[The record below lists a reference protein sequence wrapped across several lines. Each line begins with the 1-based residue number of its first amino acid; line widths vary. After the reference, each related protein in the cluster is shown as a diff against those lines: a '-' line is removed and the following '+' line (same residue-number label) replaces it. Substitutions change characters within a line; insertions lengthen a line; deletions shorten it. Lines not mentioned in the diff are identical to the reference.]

1 MSRGLFVTK
10 IFLLSTKMLIFILF
24 LSLIVCLPLTVHA
37 AAQVEIV
44 SHSSYI
50 GQYGYFTVV
59 GEVRNTGD
67 QWAIDVEISATFY
80 NSANEVLGTD
90 SGDIPLSYLLPD
102 RLSSFRFVFSEYEL
116 AEQVDHYSLSVSF
129 SSTDTSFPEKLQIA
143 THSSSIVG
151 DQILIEGEV
160 ENLADSTA
168 SLVKVVATC
177 YDASGTVIGMDG
189 QSAISISANQKA
201 SFQIDVYCEDVQLV
215 DSYKLVT
222 QSPFYVE
229 VPEFSSLLLIILTF
243 AVISFCSLFY
253 KRRMA
258 KNS

>member
-1 MSRGLFVTK
+1 MFLLPTK
-10 IFLLSTKMLIFILF
+10 IYFFLLVLLLIFYAP
-24 LSLIVCLPLTVHA
+24 LIVHA
-37 AAQVEIV
+37 APQVEIV

-50 GQYGYFTVV
+50 GQYGYYTVV

-67 QWAIDVEISATFY
+67 QYAIDVQISATFY

-90 SGDIPLSYLLPD
+90 SGDAVLSYLLPG
-102 RLSSFRFVFSEYEL
+102 RISPFRFVFLQFEL
-116 AEQVDHYSLSVSF
+116 AEQVDHYSLSVDF
-129 SSTDTSFPEKLQIA
+129 SSTDVSFPEKLQIS

-168 SLVKVVATC
+168 SLVKVIATC

-189 QSAISISANQKA
+189 QSAISIPANQKV
-201 SFQIDVYCEDVQLV
+201 SFQVDVYCDNVQSV
-215 DSYKLVT
+215 NSYKLVT

-229 VPEFSSLLLIILTF
+229 VPEFSSFLLIILTI
-243 AVISFCSLFY
+243 AIISVFSLFY
-253 KRRMA
+253 KRRMG

>member
-1 MSRGLFVTK
+1 MTK
-10 IFLLSTKMLIFILF
+10 KFLLLTKVLISFVI
-24 LSLIVCLPLTVHA
+24 SLIVCVSLSVHA
-37 AAQVEIV
+37 TPQVEIV

-50 GQYGYFTVV
+50 GPYGYFTVV

-90 SGDIPLSYLLPD
+90 SGDAVLSYLLPG
-102 RLSSFRFVFSEYEL
+102 RISPFRFVFLQSEV
-116 AEQVDHYSLSVSF
+116 AEQVDHYSLSTDF
-129 SSTDTSFPEKLQIA
+129 SSTDASFPEKLQIG

-168 SLVKVVATC
+168 SLVKVIATC

-189 QSAISISANQKA
+189 QSAISIPANQKVP
-201 SFQIDVYCEDVQLV
+201 FQIDVYCEDVQLV
-215 DSYKLVT
+215 NSYTLVT

-229 VPEFSSLLLIILTF
+229 IPEFSSFLFIILIF

-253 KRRMA
+253 KRRIN